1 MPLDENER
9 EVIMSEPRQKNGEHP
24 FGDTGQL
31 ILLVLFLVVW
41 VIDSFLLKWSN
52 FPAAWAPLLPRLVL
66 AGVTLVTAVML
77 VRAGHSVIGHGEG
90 RKGLMT
96 TGAFG
101 RVRHPLYLGSMLFYL
116 GLVFATFSVA
126 SLVVFAL
133 IVVFYDYIAAY
144 EERLLEER
152 FGEEY
157 KRYKERSGRWLPGV
171 G

>member
-1 MPLDENER
+1 
-9 EVIMSEPRQKNGEHP
+9 MSGTKQKNGEHP

-41 VIDSFLLKWSN
+41 VVDSFFLKWST
-52 FPAAWAPLLPRLVL
+52 FPAAWAPPLLRLVI
-66 AGVTLVTAVML
+66 AGVTLVAAVML

-90 RKGLMT
+90 RKGLVT
-96 TGAFG
+96 TGAF
-101 RVRHPLYLGSMLFYL
+101 RHVRHPLYLGSMLFYL
-116 GLVFATFSVA
+116 GLLLATFSIA
-126 SLVVFAL
+126 SLVVLAV
-133 IVVFYDYIAAY
+133 IVAFYDHIAAY

-157 KRYKERSGRWLPGV
+157 RRYRARSGRWLPGL